1 MCKPSQT
8 ISDTKLDTHVSRTT
22 MSFRF
27 ESTILRGNMQSYKV
41 DEIERFP
48 VSFESDLNHMLQKMP
63 VSTHVHH
70 RNLCKSLENKSYSVI
85 LEESSQYINLQ
96 KGFHRQS
103 SELPPN
109 YSGASRI
116 ENLYVISTQQNMCI
130 LTST

>member
-1 MCKPSQT
+1 MYKPSQT

-27 ESTILRGNMQSYKV
+27 ESTILRGNMQSYKA
-41 DEIERFP
+41 DEFERFP
-48 VSFESDLNHMLQKMP
+48 VSFGLDLNHMLQKMP

-70 RNLCKSLENKSYSVI
+70 RNLCKSLGNKSYSVI

-103 SELPPN
+103 SDLPTD
-109 YSGASRI
+109 YSRASRI
-116 ENLYVISTQQNMCI
+116 KKLYVISTQQNMRI
-130 LTST
+130 LTSK